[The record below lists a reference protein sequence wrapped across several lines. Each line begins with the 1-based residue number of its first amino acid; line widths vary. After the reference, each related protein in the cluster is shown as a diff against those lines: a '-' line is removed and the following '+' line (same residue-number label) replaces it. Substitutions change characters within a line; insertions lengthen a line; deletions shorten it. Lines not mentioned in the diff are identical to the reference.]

1 MIVKMKKVSVI
12 VQAHDKKDMLRA
24 LRKAGLLHICD
35 EKVRTATVEELQREG
50 EALERVRAQIQEAA
64 DAKAKATKQKGK
76 VEQLSCT
83 DDEFARLQAKLSAM
97 LDERKELTERVAKE
111 GMLCEQI
118 RGWGDF
124 APEMISE
131 LRKKGVRLSFY
142 TIGKKE
148 MEQIPEDSSYI
159 RLSPV
164 GKLLCIAVVGD
175 PLPAGFPATK
185 FDVPEYGLS
194 ELEYRINNA
203 RKRLADID
211 DEFASCG
218 RYLAA
223 YRKQL
228 ARTDQSTRFEEVAAS
243 MSDGDQIAWV
253 TGYVPE
259 PKSEDFRKL
268 ASDNGWGYLMEDPT
282 EDDNPPTL
290 VKYPKGVGII
300 KPVFDILGTVPGYRE
315 YDISMWFLL
324 FFTLFF
330 AMIIG
335 DAGYGFIFLAVA
347 VVLHIKQKKATN
359 ITVLLYVLSI
369 ATIVWGSLTGT
380 WFGSATILESVPFLR
395 MLVIPQIANYPELFG
410 QTAVSA
416 QNMVMKFCFIIG
428 AVQLS
433 LACVLNVIHKIP
445 KKDLSAVA
453 DIGWL
458 IDVLALYFMV
468 LQLVIGAP
476 TNVGMVFACVG
487 IGFVLVCVFGSQA
500 PGVPFVQGL
509 KSGMGGFFTTFLNTI
524 SCFSNIMSY
533 IRLFAVGMASL
544 AIAQSFNNMAG
555 GMLQGFALPAG
566 ILVLVIGHGLNLV
579 MGLLSVVVHGVRL
592 NLLEFSGQLGM
603 EWTGVSYDPFRET
616 VKEK

>member
-50 EALERVRAQIQEAA
+50 EALERVRAQILEAA
-64 DAKAKATKQKGK
+64 DAKVKATKQKGK

-218 RYLAA
+218 RYLDA

-347 VVLHIKQKKATN
+347 VVMHIKQKKATN

-380 WFGSATILESVPFLR
+380 WFGSATIIESVPFLR

-410 QTAVSA
+410 ETAVSA

>member
-24 LRKAGLLHICD
+24 LRKAGLLHVCD
-35 EKVRTATVEELQREG
+35 EKVRTATIEELQREG
-50 EALERVRAQIQEAA
+50 ESLERVRAQIQETSEAR
-64 DAKAKATKQKGK
+64 AKAAKQKGK

-83 DDEFARLQAKLSAM
+83 DEEFAQLQARLSSM
-97 LDERKELTERVAKE
+97 LDERKEVAERIAKE

-124 APEMISE
+124 APESIDE
-131 LRKKGVRLSFY
+131 LRRAGVKLSFY

-148 MEQIPEDSSYI
+148 LEQVPDDCSYL

-164 GKLLCIAVVGD
+164 GKQSAIAVVGN
-175 PLPAGFPATK
+175 PLPAGFPATR

-203 RKRLADID
+203 RKRLSDID

-218 RYLAA
+218 RYLDA

-243 MSDGDQIAWV
+243 MSDGDRIAWV

-259 PKSEDFRKL
+259 PKADAFRDL
-268 ASDNGWGYLMEDPT
+268 AAANGWGYLMDDPT
-282 EDDNPPTL
+282 EDDDPPTL
-290 VKYPKGVGII
+290 VQYPKGVGII

-335 DAGYGFIFLAVA
+335 DAGYGLIFLAVA
-347 VVLHIKQKKATN
+347 VGLHVKQKKATN

-369 ATIVWGSLTGT
+369 ATVVWGSLTGT
-380 WFGSATILESVPFLR
+380 WFGSEKILQAVPFLKK
-395 MLVIPQIANYPELFG
+395 LVIPQIANYPELFG
-410 QTAVSA
+410 VETTSA

-433 LACVLNVIHKIP
+433 LACILNVIHKIP

-453 DIGWL
+453 DVGWM

-476 TNVGMVFACVG
+476 TNVSAVFACVG

-500 PGVPFVQGL
+500 PGQSFGQGL
-509 KSGMGGFFTTFLNTI
+509 KAGLGGFFTTFLNTI

-616 VKEK
+616 VREN

>member
-50 EALERVRAQIQEAA
+50 EALERVRAQILEAA
-64 DAKAKATKQKGK
+64 DAKVKATKQKGK

-218 RYLAA
+218 RYLDA

-300 KPVFDILGTVPGYRE
+300 KPVFDILGTDPGYRE

-347 VVLHIKQKKATN
+347 VVMHIKQKKATN

-380 WFGSATILESVPFLR
+380 WFGSATIIESVPFLR

-410 QTAVSA
+410 ETAVSA

>member
-64 DAKAKATKQKGK
+64 DARAKATKQKGK

-83 DDEFARLQAKLSAM
+83 DEEFARLQAKLSAM

-175 PLPAGFPATK
+175 PLPAGFPATR
-185 FDVPEYGLS
+185 FDLPEYGLS

-218 RYLAA
+218 RYLDA

-268 ASDNGWGYLMEDPT
+268 ASDNAWGYLMEDPT
-282 EDDNPPTL
+282 EDDDPPTL

-347 VVLHIKQKKATN
+347 VVMHIKQKKATN

-380 WFGSATILESVPFLR
+380 WFGSATIIESVPFLR

-410 QTAVSA
+410 ETAVSA

>member
-24 LRKAGLLHICD
+24 LRKAGLLHVCD
-35 EKVRTATVEELQREG
+35 EKVRTASVEELQREG
-50 EALERVRAQIQEAA
+50 ESLEHVRAQILETSEAR
-64 DAKAKATKQKGK
+64 AKATKQKGK
-76 VEQLSCT
+76 VEQLTCT
-83 DDEFARLQAKLSAM
+83 DAEFAKLQERLSSMLS
-97 LDERKELTERVAKE
+97 ERKDLMEQVAKDS
-111 GMLCEQI
+111 MLLDQI
-118 RGWGDF
+118 RDWGDF
-124 APEMISE
+124 SPEAISD
-131 LRKKGVRLSFY
+131 LRQYGVDLTFY

-148 MEQIPEDSSYI
+148 LEMIPEDCTYL

-164 GKLLCIAVVGD
+164 GKQPCIAVVGT
-175 PLPAGFPATK
+175 PLPSGFPAVQ
-185 FDVPEYGLS
+185 FELPEAGLS
-194 ELEYRINNA
+194 ELEYRINNG

-218 RYLAA
+218 RYLDA
-223 YRKQL
+223 YRLRL
-228 ARTDQSTRFEEVAAS
+228 ARTEQSTRFEEVAAS

-253 TGYVPE
+253 TGYVPA
-259 PKSEDFRKL
+259 PKADEFRKL
-268 ASDNGWGYLMEDPT
+268 AADNGWGYLMDDPT

-290 VKYPKGVGII
+290 VQYPKGVGII

-335 DAGYGFIFLAVA
+335 DAGYGLIFLLAAIGMHV
-347 VVLHIKQKKATN
+347 KQKKATN
-359 ITVLLYVLSI
+359 LTVLLYVLSI

-380 WFGSATILESVPFLR
+380 WFGSEEILVSVPFLR
-395 MLVIPQIANYPELFG
+395 SLVIPQIANYPELFG
-410 QTAVSA
+410 YTAVSA

-453 DIGWL
+453 DIGWM

-476 TNVGMVFACVG
+476 TNIAMVFICVG
-487 IGFVLVCVFGSQA
+487 VGFVLVCVFGSQS
-500 PGVPFVQGL
+500 PGVPFGQGL
-509 KSGMGGFFTTFLNTI
+509 KAGLGGFFTTFLNTI

-566 ILVLVIGHGLNLV
+566 ILVLVIGHALNLV

-603 EWTGVSYDPFRET
+603 EWTGVSYEPFRET
-616 VKEK
+616 VKEI